1 MQEGEFMEEKVIEN
15 NTKKILN
22 DLNIKINIKGYQ
34 YWRETVKYIILNNKV
49 EYRMTKDVYID
60 VSRKMNTTSSR
71 FEKALR
77 DSIKGRE
84 MQIQKYFNINYSIKN
99 STFIAL
105 LISKIKEECE
115 M

>member
-1 MQEGEFMEEKVIEN
+1 MNEKILEN
-15 NTKKILN
+15 KTKKILN
-22 DLNIKINIKGYQ
+22 DLNIPINIKGYR
-34 YWRETVKYIILNNKV
+34 YWIETVKYIILNNKV
-49 EYRMTKDVYID
+49 EYSMTKEIYID

-77 DSIKGRE
+77 DSIKDRE
-84 MQIQKYFNINYSIKN
+84 IQIQKYFNINYSIKN

-105 LISKIKEECE
+105 LISRIKEECE